1 LALAELPRPVFGRAH
16 VEAAFRTHHDAVFRV
31 CMGRLGSWVDAE
43 DATQEVFTRAVA
55 HRERLGPD
63 PLPWLLATAVRICV
77 DEHRRRR
84 LRGPQPSL
92 PRLLVEGPENEVL
105 SRLSVEEMLG
115 HLTAGERAIARR
127 KWIDDLT
134 HAESGAALGLSGGT
148 VRGMLTRA
156 RRRLRRCLEHRP
168 EAFRLRP
175 RDGEEGG
182 AGAAV
187 RQGGNP

>member
-1 LALAELPRPVFGRAH
+1 
-16 VEAAFRTHHDAVFRV
+16 
-31 CMGRLGSWVDAE
+31 MGRLGSWVDAE